1 MSRRS
6 IIPAYK
12 DDQDAL
18 SALAKADEAQ
28 IMVAA
33 DELLEWLQ
41 DGNWPVSLP
50 IGEVLAQYVDQLA
63 PKLVSI
69 LQGYDSAWKYWCIR
83 FLLMNL
89 ELTQIPASIRAEL
102 TRIVLSPTA
111 NDIAEEAAG
120 AAEELLTGA
129 Y

>member
-1 MSRRS
+1 MSRSS

-18 SALAKADEAQ
+18 SALANADEAQ